1 MNAQPSVLKA
11 LRASLDDLADEVE
24 RLPAEAALW
33 RAAEAEWSQ
42 HECLTHLQIVE
53 RHIFLPRMRAIVE
66 HDNPF
71 LPVVDERALL
81 QREWDPNRPR
91 AELVDA
97 FAEDRRAE
105 LALLE
110 AGDWE
115 RMGRHEKRGPLS
127 LGWMAHYTLAHTWEH
142 LSQMMRVRLNYLVHG

>member
-1 MNAQPSVLKA
+1 MNDQPSILKA
-11 LRASLDDLADEVE
+11 LRASLDDLAGEVE

-66 HDNPF
+66 H
-71 LPVVDERALL
+71 ALML
-81 QREWDPNRPR
+81 HEWHPNKPQ
-91 AELVDA
+91 AELLGV

-105 LALLE
+105 LVLLE
-110 AGDWE
+110 AGDWA
-115 RMGRHEKRGPLS
+115 RMGRHEKRGPIS

-142 LSQMMRVRLNYLVHG
+142 LSQMMRVRLNYLAHG